1 MAASTLRRFGVLA
14 TYDGPLLGVLLA
26 ALRKHGATPSALI
39 LDSQLMTEKDRRIH
53 DERTKGEMPWIPL
66 HQDAAGVPAY
76 FVESHKD
83 ATTLAVTTAL
93 SLDFL
98 INGGTPRILREPLLE
113 ATPLGVISCH
123 PGRLPAYRGCT
134 CPEWAVFNDDPICN
148 TVHRMT
154 AGIDEGP
161 VLRIDPVTFAT
172 PCSYQDM
179 RLAVYRQ
186 GMELLARVTGE
197 LQSGTLDASS
207 FVEQGP
213 GTYRHP
219 IDDERMAIVRT
230 KLESGSYS
238 PAGMHQ

>member
-1 MAASTLRRFGVLA
+1 MQASAPRRFAVLS
-14 TYDGPLLGVLLA
+14 TYDGPLLGVLLS
-26 ALRKHGATPSALI
+26 ALRTHGATPAALI
-39 LDSQLMTEKDRRIH
+39 LDSLLMTEKERRIH
-53 DERTKGEMPWIPL
+53 DERTGGEMPRIPL

-76 FVESHKD
+76 FVESHQD
-83 ATTLAVTTAL
+83 ATTLALAKSL

-98 INGGTPRILREPLLE
+98 INGGTPRILKVPLLE

-123 PGRLPAYRGCT
+123 PGRLPDYRGCT

-161 VLRIDPVTFAT
+161 VLRSEPLTLST
-172 PCSYQDM
+172 PCSYQEM

-186 GMELLARVTGE
+186 GMALLARVCRE
-197 LQSGTLDASS
+197 LQAGADDASR

-213 GTYRHP
+213 GTYRRP
-219 IDDERMAIVRT
+219 IDDVRMAIVRK
-230 KLESGSYS
+230 KLESGSY
-238 PAGMHQ
+238 PAGATRT